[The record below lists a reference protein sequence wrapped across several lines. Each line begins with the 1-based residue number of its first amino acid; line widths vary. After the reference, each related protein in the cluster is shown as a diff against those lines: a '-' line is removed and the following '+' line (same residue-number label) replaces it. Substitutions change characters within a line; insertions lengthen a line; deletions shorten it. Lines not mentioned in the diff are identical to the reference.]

1 MGFLACLHHHLRA
14 HIGGFL
20 RDRHAATSVEYAVML
35 ALVLIVMISAI
46 SQVGSETN
54 GMWSGIIGNL
64 QEVGF
69 IP

>member
-1 MGFLACLHHHLRA
+1 MTLSD
-14 HIGGFL
+14 FL
-20 RDRHAATSVEYAVML
+20 RRLAWGRISVLLRDSCGATSVEYAVML
-35 ALVLIVMISAI
+35 ALVLVVMIGAI

-54 GMWSGIIGNL
+54 GLWSGIIGNL